1 MITHQMTLPT
11 LRGWLV
17 TAAVLSFGNVAR
29 ADEAPASPP
38 PSLPAPPASPEVSPS
53 TPSADADGP
62 RVSLAGASLR
72 VTNTTGTTDVALG
85 CEGRA
90 FVRMGARVY
99 VACGASGV
107 VVLMLE
113 PARGAVLEGRIA
125 VDGEAV
131 GLFVLRGEAWVE
143 LAHTDARPLARAQ
156 VASVSPQPSVP
167 APAPAQKGS
176 NEPSAEEGKPTEL
189 SKGSRLAP
197 SRVGDVFE
205 LSLGASAFLTVGNL
219 GAGGIG
225 HGSLVRR
232 FDAPVALRAE
242 VSPFAFGTGK
252 GGSSAVATAVGMV
265 SLDTAIFELGL
276 GLGGA
281 AVPGRVNYEDA
292 ATGTF
297 GVKSVSDT
305 TTVVV
310 PTFARFGARDGLS
323 LAFRTN
329 VMVRNEAFAFGS
341 IDVLGQIPLAD
352 RWALL
357 LHGGGGDMGTAQGD
371 IAMRYRLTETRAA
384 GAAYITGGAGYVFVE
399 GSPTCQ
405 SVPSASSTYPRCNSP
420 QFHGPALAL
429 AGEWRF

>member
-1 MITHQMTLPT
+1 MT
-11 LRGWLV
+11 
-17 TAAVLSFGNVAR
+17 
-29 ADEAPASPP
+29 
-38 PSLPAPPASPEVSPS
+38 
-53 TPSADADGP
+53 DA
-62 RVSLAGASLR
+62 
-72 VTNTTGTTDVALG
+72 TGTTDVALG

-90 FVRMGARVY
+90 VLRVGARVY

-107 VVLMLE
+107 VVLTLE
-113 PARGAVLEGRIA
+113 PARGAAVEGRIA
-125 VDGEAV
+125 VEGEAV
-131 GLFVLRGEAWVE
+131 GLFVLRNEPWVE
-143 LAHTDARPLARAQ
+143 VAHTDARPLSRAK
-156 VASVSPQPSVP
+156 VAGSWPSTLPSIP
-167 APAPAQKGS
+167 APAPTAKGS
-176 NEPSAEEGKPTEL
+176 NEPSAEEAKPTEP

-219 GAGGIG
+219 GVGGIG

-281 AVPGRVNYEDA
+281 AVPGRANYDG
-292 ATGTF
+292 TGAGRVST
-297 GVKSVSDT
+297 VSDT

-384 GAAYITGGAGYVFVE
+384 GAAYITGGAGYAFVE
-399 GSPTCQ
+399 GSPSCQ
-405 SVPSASSTYPRCNSP
+405 NVPSLSSTYFSCSRP

>member
-1 MITHQMTLPT
+1 MTLPI
-11 LRGWLV
+11 LRGLLV
-17 TAAVLSFGNVAR
+17 TALVVSVGRAAH
-29 ADEAPASPP
+29 ADEAAPPTPPAAASPP
-38 PSLPAPPASPEVSPS
+38 VVPSPTPQGSP
-53 TPSADADGP
+53 DGP
-62 RVSLAGASLR
+62 RVSLAGTALR
-72 VTNTTGTTDVALG
+72 VTDTTGTTEVPLG

-90 FVRMGARVY
+90 VLRVGARIY
-99 VACGASGV
+99 VACGSSGV
-107 VVLMLE
+107 AVLTLD
-113 PARGAVLEGRIA
+113 PARGAVSEGRIA

-131 GLFVLRGEAWVE
+131 GLFVLRGVPWVE
-143 LAHTDARPLARAQ
+143 VAHTDARPLSGAQ
-156 VASVSPQPSVP
+156 VASALPSTQPSIP
-167 APAPAQKGS
+167 APAPTAKGS
-176 NEPSAEEGKPTEL
+176 NEPSAEEAKPTEPTK
-189 SKGSRLAP
+189 SSRLAP

-219 GAGGIG
+219 GVGGLG
-225 HGSLVRR
+225 HASLVRR

-281 AVPGRVNYEDA
+281 AVPGRVNYGDT

-384 GAAYITGGAGYVFVE
+384 GAAYITGGAGYAFVE

>member
-1 MITHQMTLPT
+1 MTLPV
-11 LRGWLV
+11 LRGLLIA
-17 TAAVLSFGNVAR
+17 TTVLSFGNIAR
-29 ADEAPASPP
+29 ADEAPVAPP
-38 PSLPAPPASPEVSPS
+38 TSVPAPPASTPVASPS
-53 TPSADADGP
+53 TPPTADAP

-72 VTNTTGTTDVALG
+72 VTDTTGTTDVALG

-90 FVRMGARVY
+90 VLRVGARIY

-107 VVLMLE
+107 VVLTLE
-113 PARGAVLEGRIA
+113 HAPGAAVEGRIA
-125 VDGEAV
+125 VEGEAV
-131 GLFVLRGEAWVE
+131 GLFVLRDEPWVE
-143 LAHTDARPLARAQ
+143 VAHTDARPLSRAKIA
-156 VASVSPQPSVP
+156 ASWPSTVPSVP
-167 APAPAQKGS
+167 AAPTPKGV
-176 NEPSAEEGKPTEL
+176 NEPAAEAKPTEPT
-189 SKGSRLAP
+189 KGSRLAP

-219 GAGGIG
+219 GVGGIG
-225 HGSLVRR
+225 HGSFVRR

-281 AVPGRVNYEDA
+281 AVPGRVNYEDTA
-292 ATGTF
+292 SGTF
-297 GVKSVSDT
+297 GVRSVSDT

-329 VMVRNEAFAFGS
+329 VTVRNEAFAFGS
-341 IDVLGQIPLAD
+341 IDVLGQIPIAD

-357 LHGGGGDMGTAQGD
+357 LHGGGGEMGWGQGD

-384 GAAYITGGAGYVFVE
+384 GAAYITGGAGYAFVE

-405 SVPSASSTYPRCNSP
+405 SVPSVSSTYTSCNRP